1 MLKLTKIAIR
11 YERMDRPKIYKSF
24 AFNKGGGWVISG
36 QQAKNTLNRP
46 LVNKTRDIIKVENG
60 MTQGKWLL
68 YLTDPVE
75 LEGPGIC
82 YLNPKHI
89 NSLGLRR

>member
-1 MLKLTKIAIR
+1 MEK
-11 YERMDRPKIYKSF
+11 
-24 AFNKGGGWVISG
+24 NKGEGWVVLVSG
-36 QQAKNTLNRP
+36 QQAKNTLKCP
-46 LVNKTRDIIKVENG
+46 LMKTRVIKVENG